1 MWWLHAYRGWNSYVR
16 RQLPWLPGLG
26 DPVKVDLWRFGFD
39 LIRDGKHVDELLAD
53 AVEQVDGCDVENLRL
68 AAKEDNA
75 GLDGAG

>member
-1 MWWLHAYRGWNSYVR
+1 M
-16 RQLPWLPGLG
+16 
-26 DPVKVDLWRFGFD
+26 KVDLWRFGFD